1 MNWSIDFA
9 PLLPEPILWAAAIV
23 AAFLIAILFYRR
35 TRGAALRALS
45 VAALL
50 AALVNPVLRQEERE
64 SLANVAVVVIDEST
78 SQALAKRPEQSAA
91 IKADL
96 EKRLGAIKNLEVK
109 WTSAGKPSDH
119 STHGTALFDGLNK
132 ALADTPA
139 DRLAGVIF
147 ITDGQVHDVP
157 ASAAALGFQAP
168 VHALL
173 TGRPGEYDRRI
184 EVVKAPRYGIVG
196 QSRDME
202 LVVREVGARPSS
214 AAGAGSSVTLKI
226 RREGKPEE
234 SRVAEIGKPVTIDMP
249 FPHGGANI
257 LEVELPAIPG
267 ELTPANNRAVL
278 SAEGVRE
285 NLRVLLVSGVP
296 HAGERTWRNL
306 LKSDAGVDLVHFT
319 ILRPPEKQDG
329 TRINELSLIQ
339 FPTKELFSDKI
350 KDFDLIIFDRYEH
363 RGILQLLYYDNITRY
378 VSQSGGALLVAG
390 GDDYAG
396 ERTLYRT
403 PLGPALPAAPTGRV
417 IEGPFT
423 PKISVDGAK
432 HPVTA
437 SLPGV
442 DVSNPDATPPWGHW
456 FRQAEVKPF
465 SNGRTVLRGAEDKP
479 LLILDRKGK
488 GRVALLTSDQAW
500 LWARGYDGGGPHT
513 DLLRRLAHWLMKEPE
528 LEEDRLIA
536 KAAGL
541 KVTIERH
548 SMDDKI
554 GTVTLISP
562 EGEKSEL
569 TLEPSGPGRWS
580 LTTDVKMPGLYKAE
594 TTATSGPLTAIAEA
608 GSQDPREMSEVTAT
622 QAKLEPIAQATG
634 GGVFWTAEAAGSAEA
649 TAATP
654 AIELPRI
661 TMMSDATKLAGSG
674 WMGLKDRQAFVT
686 KGVKLTP
693 LFTGLL
699 ALSALLAL
707 LALAWWREG
716 R

>member
-9 PLLPEPILWAAAIV
+9 PLLPVPVLWVAAVAAAIL
-23 AAFLIAILFYRR
+23 AAVLLYRR
-35 TRGAALRALS
+35 TRGAWMRAL
-45 VAALL
+45 AL
-50 AALVNPVLRQEERE
+50 AALIAALTNPVLRQEERE
-64 SLANVAVVVIDEST
+64 TLANVAVVVMDEST

-96 EKRLGAIKNLEVK
+96 EKRLAGIKNLEVK
-109 WTSAGKPSDH
+109 WTAAGKPGERT
-119 STHGTALFDGLNK
+119 THGTALFEGLNK
-132 ALADTPA
+132 ALADTPP

-147 ITDGQVHDVP
+147 VTDGQVHDVP
-157 ASAAALGFQAP
+157 ATAAALGFQAP

-173 TGRPGEYDRRI
+173 TGKPGEFDRRI
-184 EVVKAPRYGIVG
+184 EVLKAPRYGIVG

-202 LVVREVGARPSS
+202 LVVHEMGQVPGDSKS
-214 AAGAGSSVTLKI
+214 ISLKI
-226 RREGKPEE
+226 RKEGKPEE
-234 SRVAEIGKPVTIDMP
+234 TRTAEVGKPITIEMP
-249 FPHGGANI
+249 FPHSGPNV
-257 LEVELPAIPG
+257 LEVELPAAPG
-267 ELTPANNRAVL
+267 ELTSANNRAVL

-329 TRINELSLIQ
+329 TPINQLSLIQ

-378 VSQSGGALLVAG
+378 VDKTGGALLVAG

-423 PKISVDGAK
+423 PKISADGAK

-437 SLPGV
+437 SLPGI
-442 DVSNPDATPPWGHW
+442 DPLHPEATPPWGRW
-456 FRQAEVKPF
+456 FRQAEVKPGGT
-465 SNGRTVLRGAEDKP
+465 GRTVLTGAENQP

-536 KAAGL
+536 TATGL

-548 SMDDKI
+548 SMDEKVDP
-554 GTVTLISP
+554 VSLINP

-569 TLEPSGPGRWS
+569 VLEPSAPGRWRAS
-580 LTTDVKMPGLYKAE
+580 VDVKLPGLYKAE
-594 TTATSGPLTAIAEA
+594 TQTTTGPLTAIAEA
-608 GSQDPREMSEVTAT
+608 GAQDPREMSEVNAT
-622 QAKLEPIAQATG
+622 TAKLDPIAQATG
-634 GGVFWTAEAAGSAEA
+634 GGVFWTAAANAAAGS
-649 TAATP
+649 TAV
-654 AIELPRI
+654 ELPRI
-661 TMMSDATKLAGSG
+661 TMMSNATKLAGSG
-674 WMGLKDRQAFVT
+674 WMGLKDREAFIT
-686 KGVKLTP
+686 RGVKLTP

>member
-9 PLLPEPILWAAAIV
+9 PLLPLPLLWAAAFV
-23 AAFLIAILFYRR
+23 ATILAGVLLYRR
-35 TRGAALRALS
+35 TRGAPLRALAL
-45 VAALL
+45 AALL
-50 AALVNPVLRQEERE
+50 AALINPVLRQEERE
-64 SLANVAVVVIDEST
+64 GLPNVAVVVVDEST
-78 SQALAKRPEQSAA
+78 SQALAKRPEQVAA
-91 IKADL
+91 IKAGL
-96 EKRLGAIKNLEVK
+96 EQRLAGVKNLDVK
-109 WTSAGKPSDH
+109 WTTAGRAGERTS
-119 STHGTALFDGLNK
+119 HGTALFDGLNK
-132 ALADTPA
+132 ALAGTPP

-157 ASAAALGFQAP
+157 ATAAALGFNAP

-173 TGRPGEYDRRI
+173 TGRPGEFDRRI
-184 EVVKAPRYGIVG
+184 EILKAPRYGIVG
-196 QSRDME
+196 QSREME
-202 LVVREVGARPSS
+202 LVIREMGEAPARTP
-214 AAGAGSSVTLKI
+214 VTLTI
-226 RREGKPEE
+226 RHEGKPDETRTVE
-234 SRVAEIGKPVTIDMP
+234 VGKPVTIDMP
-249 FPHGGANI
+249 FPHSGTNI
-257 LEVELPAIPG
+257 LEVELPAAPG
-267 ELTPANNRAVL
+267 ELTSANNRAVL

-329 TRINELSLIQ
+329 TPINQLSLIQ

-350 KDFDLIIFDRYEH
+350 KDFDLIIFDRYED
-363 RGILQLLYYDNITRY
+363 RGILQRLYYDNITRY
-378 VSQSGGALLVAG
+378 VDKTGGALLVAG

-403 PLGPALPAAPTGRV
+403 PLAPALPAAPTGRV

-423 PKISVDGAK
+423 PKITADGAK
-432 HPVTA
+432 HPVTG

-442 DVSNPDATPPWGHW
+442 DATNPDAITPWGRW
-456 FRQAEVKPF
+456 FRQAEVSPGR
-465 SNGRTVLRGAEDKP
+465 GRTVMNGAEDKP

-528 LEEDRLIA
+528 LEEDRLTA
-536 KAAGL
+536 TAAGMKL
-541 KVTIERH
+541 TIERY
-548 SMDDKI
+548 SMDEKI
-554 GTVTLISP
+554 EAVSIINP
-562 EGEKSEL
+562 EGEKSQL
-569 TLEPSGPGRWS
+569 VLEPAGPGRWRS
-580 LTTDVKMPGLYKAE
+580 SVEVKQPGLYKAE
-594 TTATSGPLTAIAEA
+594 TAALSGPLAALAEA
-608 GSQDPREMSEVTAT
+608 GAQDPREMSEVTAT
-622 QAKLEPIAQATG
+622 AAKLEPISEATG
-634 GGVFWTAEAAGSAEA
+634 GGVFWTAAAGTTSASEGA
-649 TAATP
+649 G
-654 AIELPRI
+654 LPRI
-661 TMMSDATKLAGSG
+661 TMLANATKFAGSG
-674 WMGLKDRQAFVT
+674 WLGLKDREAYMT
-686 KGVKLTP
+686 RGINLTP

>member
-9 PLLPEPILWAAAIV
+9 PLLPEPALWTAAVAAALLV
-23 AAFLIAILFYRR
+23 SVLIYRR
-35 TRGAALRALS
+35 TRGAALRAL
-45 VAALL
+45 AL
-50 AALVNPVLRQEERE
+50 AALIAALANPVLRQEERE
-64 SLANVAVVVIDEST
+64 SLSNVAVVVVDEST
-78 SQALAKRPEQSAA
+78 SQALAKRPEQTAA

-96 EKRLGAIKNLEVK
+96 EKRLSAIKNLEVK
-109 WTSAGKPSDH
+109 WTTAGKPGEH

-132 ALADTPA
+132 ALADTPP

-157 ASAAALGFQAP
+157 ATAAALGFEAP

-173 TGRPGEYDRRI
+173 TGRPGEFDRRI
-184 EVVKAPRYGIVG
+184 EVLKAPRYGIVG

-202 LVVREVGARPSS
+202 LVVHEMGKPS
-214 AAGAGSSVTLKI
+214 AANSSKSVTLKI
-226 RREGKPEE
+226 RMEGKPEE
-234 SRVAEIGKPVTIDMP
+234 TRVAEIGKPVTIEMP
-249 FPHGGANI
+249 FPHSGQNI
-257 LEVELPAIPG
+257 LEVELPASPG

-378 VSQSGGALLVAG
+378 VEKSGGALLVAG

-423 PKISVDGAK
+423 PKITADGAK

-437 SLPGV
+437 TLPGV
-442 DVSNPDATPPWGHW
+442 DPAHPDATPPWGRW
-456 FRQAEVKPF
+456 FRQAEVKAGGT
-465 SNGRTVLRGAEDKP
+465 GRTVLKGAEDQP
-479 LLILDRKGK
+479 LLILDHKGK

-500 LWARGYDGGGPHT
+500 LWARGFDGGGPHT

-536 KAAGL
+536 TATGL

-548 SMDDKI
+548 SMDEKI
-554 GTVTLISP
+554 DPVTMLGP
-562 EGEKSEL
+562 EGDKTEL
-569 TLEPSGPGRWS
+569 VLEPSAPGRWRS
-580 LTTDVKMPGLYKAE
+580 SVDVKLPGLYKAE
-594 TTATSGPLTAIAEA
+594 TQAASGPLTAIAEA
-608 GSQDPREMSEVTAT
+608 GTQDPREMSEVTAT
-622 QAKLEPIAQATG
+622 DSKLDPIAQATG
-634 GGVFWTAEAAGSAEA
+634 GGVFWTAQAASSP
-649 TAATP
+649 AAARVP
-654 AIELPRI
+654 AIELPRVA
-661 TMMSDATKLAGSG
+661 MMSNATKLAGSG
-674 WMGLKDRQAFVT
+674 WMGLKDREAFVT
-686 KGVKLTP
+686 RGVKLTP

-699 ALSALLAL
+699 ALSALLTL